1 MRRGLFKK
9 IIPLLLSLS
18 LAALISGCSEGDEA
32 VLQEDGQTQD
42 QEQSDTAMTPFT
54 SVDSLFTINYNP
66 QGSLDPFSDTDQFN
80 NQLFSLMYE
89 GLFALDSSLE
99 PYPVLCQSY
108 ETSDGINYT
117 LTLKEGVAMHDGGT
131 LTAQDAAYS
140 INEARASSKYSSRLA
155 CISSCTAT
163 GDLTV
168 SITLYEANY
177 RLPSLLDTPIVAY
190 GTAGGATPPGTGPYT
205 LSGDVMTAFS
215 GYRETVSLETIYLS
229 NVAWED
235 LAQSFSQ
242 REIDL
247 IGYDPAGI
255 GVLNIHAVCETR
267 YYHTAD
273 LIFLGFNCQAGP
285 TVSQELRQAVRA
297 LVDIDYICSNILG
310 SSVQPSPLVLNPAL
324 DIYDA
329 DWEAGSGYSRDAFN
343 SAIAAAGLTDSD
355 MDGYYD
361 TTLRFI
367 VNEENPLKVS
377 ASRRIATDLDNMG
390 LRVELSVLCFE
401 AYTAALGAGNFHMYL
416 GEVRL
421 TADFNLSPLLS
432 SGGSLNYGGYSDT
445 QLDGLISAFLASPDT
460 DSAAQAAQAL

>member
-1 MRRGLFKK
+1 MSREAWSFKK

-18 LAALISGCSEGDEA
+18 LAALISGCSGGDEA

-42 QEQSDTAMTPFT
+42 QEQSDTAMTPLT

-117 LTLKEGVAMHDGGT
+117 LTLKEGVAMHDGGIPDGPGRGV
-131 LTAQDAAYS
+131 L
-140 INEARASSKYSSRLA
+140 INEARASSKYASRLA

-177 RLPSLLDTPIVAY
+177 RLPSLLDTPIV
-190 GTAGGATPPGTGPYT
+190 GLRHGGGATPPGYRSVHPQRRRYDGLFR
-205 LSGDVMTAFS
+205 LSGDGILRDHISFKTWP
-215 GYRETVSLETIYLS
+215 GRI
-229 NVAWED
+229 WP
-235 LAQSFSQ
+235 QSFSQ

-273 LIFLGFNCQAGP
+273 LIFLA
-285 TVSQELRQAVRA
+285 
-297 LVDIDYICSNILG
+297 
-310 SSVQPSPLVLNPAL
+310 
-324 DIYDA
+324 
-329 DWEAGSGYSRDAFN
+329 
-343 SAIAAAGLTDSD
+343 
-355 MDGYYD
+355 
-361 TTLRFI
+361 
-367 VNEENPLKVS
+367 
-377 ASRRIATDLDNMG
+377 
-390 LRVELSVLCFE
+390 
-401 AYTAALGAGNFHMYL
+401 
-416 GEVRL
+416 L
-421 TADFNLSPLLS
+421 TARRGPRSPRS
-432 SGGSLNYGGYSDT
+432 C
-445 QLDGLISAFLASPDT
+445 ARP
-460 DSAAQAAQAL
+460 